1 MKNTFT
7 LILLVTASFINAQA
21 FKGKGDIKF
30 DIAANIQNGGAGI
43 RLSNDY
49 GLGENISIGFV
60 GSYLLSVSKDEL
72 DNKPDF
78 GDRVDIKAR
87 FNANLGNVINIDEK
101 VDIYPGLDLGLRN
114 FGAHL
119 GIRYF
124 FTEGFGIVSEIGF
137 PIAKYKPEAVGFER
151 LNNQFNFNIGASFNL

>member
-1 MKNTFT
+1 MKNAFT
-7 LILLVTASFINAQA
+7 LILLITASFINAQA

-30 DIAANIQNGGAGI
+30 DITANIQNGGSGI

-49 GLGENISIGFV
+49 GLGENISIGVV
-60 GSYLLSVSKDEL
+60 GSYLLSVSRDEL

-124 FTEGFGIVSEIGF
+124 FTEGFGIVSEIGV
-137 PIAKYKPEAVGFER
+137 PIAKYKPEAVGFDR
-151 LNNQFNFNIGASFNL
+151 LNNQFTFNIGASFNL